1 MNILKKRRILIYIE
15 TIACIFI
22 GEKSYRI
29 NSNLHMKNS
38 TMPRRKILMNTFIST
53 RWRTR
58 AKNNANLGTKK
69 ITMPMMI
76 TKKMNMRRK
85 SGMISID
92 RKFSPYPVLPLDIP
106 TLIWEVRD
114 VIAKNAYPICF
125 PPNVMELLVLYDRG
139 E

>member
-1 MNILKKRRILIYIE
+1 
-15 TIACIFI
+15 
-22 GEKSYRI
+22 
-29 NSNLHMKNS
+29 
-38 TMPRRKILMNTFIST
+38 MNTFIST